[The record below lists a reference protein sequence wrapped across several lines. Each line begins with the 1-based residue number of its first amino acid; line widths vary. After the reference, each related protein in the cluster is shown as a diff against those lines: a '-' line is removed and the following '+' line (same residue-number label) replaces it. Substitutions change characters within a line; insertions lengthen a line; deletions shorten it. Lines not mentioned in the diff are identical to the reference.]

1 MARKADVSAGILV
14 YRETNA
20 TLEVLL
26 AHPGG
31 PFWARKDA
39 GAWTI
44 PKGLVELG
52 ADLLATA
59 EREFTEETGFVA
71 EGPFV
76 PLAAARQTSGKIV
89 HAFACRGDFDSTKLI
104 SHMFEIEWPP
114 RSGQRRQFPEVDRA
128 AGSLGQSFACGNFS
142 ATYSRIASD
151 SQTWTSPSI
160 NVGTLPVPDT
170 CSSRCLKSGALS
182 EITSSSNAR
191 PATFMAIHGRHDHD
205 E

>member
-1 MARKADVSAGILV
+1 MGRKAEVSAGILV

-76 PLAAARQTSGKIV
+76 PLAAVRQTSGKIV

-104 SHMFEIEWPP
+104 SNMFEIEWPP

-128 AGSLGQSFACGNFS
+128 AWFDLA
-142 ATYSRIASD
+142 AAREKLIAY
-151 SQTWTSPSI
+151 Q
-160 NVGTLPVPDT
+160 
-170 CSSRCLKSGALS
+170 
-182 EITSSSNAR
+182 R
-191 PATFMAIHGRHDHD
+191 PFLI
-205 E
+205 ELEKLL

>member
-104 SHMFEIEWPP
+104 SNMFEIEWPP

-128 AGSLGQSFACGNFS
+128 AWFDLA
-142 ATYSRIASD
+142 AARDKLIAY
-151 SQTWTSPSI
+151 QRPFLI
-160 NVGTLPVPDT
+160 
-170 CSSRCLKSGALS
+170 AL
-182 EITSSSNAR
+182 AKLL
-191 PATFMAIHGRHDHD
+191 
-205 E
+205 

>member
-44 PKGLVELG
+44 PKGLVEPG

-59 EREFTEETGFVA
+59 QREFTEETGFTA
-71 EGPFV
+71 TGPFV
-76 PLAAARQTSGKIV
+76 PLAPVRQASGKIV
-89 HAFACRGDFDSTKLI
+89 HGFACRGDFDSTKLI
-104 SHMFEIEWPP
+104 SNMFEIEWPP

-128 AGSLGQSFACGNFS
+128 AWFDL
-142 ATYSRIASD
+142 AT
-151 SQTWTSPSI
+151 
-160 NVGTLPVPDT
+160 
-170 CSSRCLKSGALS
+170 
-182 EITSSSNAR
+182 AR
-191 PATFMAIHGRHDHD
+191 EKLTAYQRPFLV
-205 E
+205 ELEKKVL

>member
-104 SHMFEIEWPP
+104 SNMFEIEWPP

-128 AGSLGQSFACGNFS
+128 AWFDL
-142 ATYSRIASD
+142 AT
-151 SQTWTSPSI
+151 
-160 NVGTLPVPDT
+160 
-170 CSSRCLKSGALS
+170 
-182 EITSSSNAR
+182 AR
-191 PATFMAIHGRHDHD
+191 EKLTAYQRPFLV
-205 E
+205 ELEKKVL